1 MCGDSRHDLNLSEI
15 PNSWGEL
22 FDNLEYVMLSICVGL
37 SASMH
42 DKMVLPTIRPT
53 HIGELKISRHSS
65 DLVGKAYVFRPDL
78 ELRDSRT
85 FTVGRAEAHGI

>member
-1 MCGDSRHDLNLSEI
+1 MQEKIALYNSNYSEFPDSWR
-15 PNSWGEL
+15 EL

-65 DLVGKAYVFRPDL
+65 DLVGKVYVFSPDL
-78 ELRDSRT
+78 ELRDPGT
-85 FTVGRAEAHGI
+85 FTE